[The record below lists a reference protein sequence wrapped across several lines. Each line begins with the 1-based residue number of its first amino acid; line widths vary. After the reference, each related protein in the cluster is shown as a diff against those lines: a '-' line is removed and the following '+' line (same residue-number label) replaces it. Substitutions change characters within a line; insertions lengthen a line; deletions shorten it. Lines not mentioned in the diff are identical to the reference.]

1 MSEKKIKII
10 EVATKLFA
18 EQGYETTSVT
28 NICEM
33 AGVSKGL
40 IYHHF
45 KSKELILT
53 EIFTESTNKML
64 SLNKQ
69 SQPEIEPNIQLVD
82 LIESIFSQL
91 ENNKIFFQLNLNIM
105 FQPSTKKILQKQI
118 NERGKILFNSVKV
131 IFDKI
136 SSENSAMHTYIF
148 IAEIDGI
155 TLNYLSVFED
165 YPLKKIKEQLINK
178 YK

>member
-1 MSEKKIKII
+1 MSEKKIKIL

-18 EQGYETTSVT
+18 EQGYEKTSVT

-45 KSKELILT
+45 KSKEFILT
-53 EIFTESTNKML
+53 EIFSESTNKML
-64 SLNKQ
+64 SLSKQ
-69 SQPEIEPNIQLVD
+69 SQPKIEPNIQLVY

-91 ENNKIFFQLNLNIM
+91 ENDKMFFQLNLNIM
-105 FQPSTKKILQKQI
+105 FQPSTKKILRKQI
-118 NERGKILFNSVKV
+118 NVRGKILFDSVKN

-136 SSENSAMHTYIF
+136 SSVNSTMHTYIF

-155 TLNYLSVFED
+155 VLNYLSVFED